1 MPRRLNILMVD
12 ASANE
17 AEVVAVELRRA
28 GYEVAME
35 RVQRPADLTAALDRQ
50 RWDLVLAN
58 DRLPGFTAIQ
68 VLQLLHDRARDL
80 PLILLCD
87 AARDPSDAMR
97 AGARDY
103 VVKGDTTRL
112 VVAIE
117 RELRDQGVRLEQR
130 RAEGQQ
136 RQEQAMEAVARLTAG
151 VAHDF
156 NNLLTAILAYSDSL
170 VSQVSMQSPLRAELL
185 EIRKAGE
192 RASALTR
199 QLHAIGRRKASG
211 ARVVNLT
218 AVVTG
223 LEQRLRRTM
232 GEHVEVR
239 TQLASD
245 IGAVSIDPAQFEQA
259 ILNIAL
265 NSRDAMPAGG
275 TLTVRTANLDVQDA
289 SPRLQGTG
297 LVPGSYVSIAITDT
311 GCGMDAST
319 QARAFEPFFTTK
331 EKEAGKGSGLGL
343 AIVYAVT
350 RQHGG
355 SIEIDSEP
363 GRGTTMRMF
372 LPRAQ
377 EQAAMEGEGEAATST
392 PATPAPAAAA
402 DANSTILLVEDEELV
417 RQMAVLTLERRGYQ
431 VLVARDGTDAVA
443 CANAH
448 AGAIDLLVAD
458 LVMPRLGG
466 QELAQALRQT
476 RPKMRV
482 LYMSGYGDQVRVPT
496 AGRDE
501 AFLQKPYV
509 ATALADKVREALGP
523 NTPPANR
530 RRPEH

>member
-1 MPRRLNILMVD
+1 MPRRLNILMVE

-17 AEVVAVELRRA
+17 AEIVAVELRRA

-35 RVQRPADLTAALDRQ
+35 RVQRPADLSAALDRQ

-58 DRLPGFTAIQ
+58 DRLPGFTVIQ
-68 VLQLLHDRARDL
+68 VLQLLHDRGRDL

-87 AARDPSDAMR
+87 AARDPSETMR

-136 RQEQAMEAVARLTAG
+136 RQTQAMEAAARLAAG

-259 ILNIAL
+259 ILTIAL

-275 TLTVRTANLDVQDA
+275 TLTVRTANLEVQDA

-297 LVPGSYVSIAITDT
+297 LAPGSYVSIAITDT

-331 EKEAGKGSGLGL
+331 EKDAGKGSGLGL

-372 LPRAQ
+372 LPRVQ
-377 EQAAMEGEGEAATST
+377 EQAAAEGEEETAG
-392 PATPAPAAAA
+392 PAAVT
-402 DANSTILLVEDEELV
+402 DANGTILLVEDEELV

-443 CANAH
+443 RANAH

-466 QELAQALRQT
+466 EELAQALRQT

-482 LYMSGYGDQVRVPT
+482 LYMSGYGDQLRVPA

-523 NTPPANR
+523 NTPSASR

>member
-1 MPRRLNILMVD
+1 MPRRLNILMVE

-28 GYEVAME
+28 GYEVAIE
-35 RVQRPADLTAALDRQ
+35 RVQRPADMTAALDRQ

-68 VLQLLHDRARDL
+68 ALQLLHDRTRDL

-117 RELRDQGVRLEQR
+117 RELRDHGVRLEQR

-136 RQEQAMEAVARLTAG
+136 RQTQAMEAVARLAAG

-170 VSQVSMQSPLRAELL
+170 VSQVSMQSPLRAELV

-199 QLHAIGRRKASG
+199 QIHAIGRRKASG
-211 ARVVNLT
+211 TRVVNLN

-223 LEQRLRRTM
+223 LDQRLRRTM

-275 TLTVRTANLDVQDA
+275 TLTVRTANLEVQDA

-297 LVPGSYVSIAITDT
+297 LAPGSYVSIAITDT

-343 AIVYAVT
+343 AIVYAVV
-350 RQHGG
+350 RQNGG
-355 SIEIDSEP
+355 RIEIDSEP

-372 LPRAQ
+372 LPRVQ
-377 EQAAMEGEGEAATST
+377 EQGTVAGEEEEL
-392 PATPAPAAAA
+392 AAA
-402 DANSTILLVEDEELV
+402 DPNGTILLVEDEELV

-443 CANAH
+443 RANAH

-466 QELAQALRQT
+466 EELAHALRQT

-482 LYMSGYGDQVRVPT
+482 LYMSGYGDQGRVPLV
-496 AGRDE
+496 GRDE